1 MTVQDG
7 NLPTETGPQD
17 PFPHGQITLDNLIHA
32 GEIPTTIAV
41 FITPGSLDP
50 DFTASQPGDVNQRGG
65 SDGGGDTNPDRRS
78 LEYDTVDGTY
88 ASFLERDI
96 LSVVEA
102 EFRITKDPAHRMV
115 TGGSS
120 GAICAFSCAWFRPDL
135 FGKVL
140 CWVGASSS
148 LKIRRIEGPCLLP
161 PHPCRFSSTP
171 IRLPQSLSGILVLR
185 DSS

>member
-50 DFTASQPGDVNQRGG
+50 DFTSSQPGDVNQRGG
-65 SDGGGDTNPDRRS
+65 SDDAGDTNPDRRS

-102 EFRITKDPAHRMV
+102 EFRITKEPAHRMV

-135 FGKVL
+135 FAKVL

-148 LKIRRIEGPCLLP
+148 LKILRIEGPCCLL
-161 PHPCRFSSTP
+161 SSHT
-171 IRLPQSLSGILVLR
+171 RL
-185 DSS
+185 